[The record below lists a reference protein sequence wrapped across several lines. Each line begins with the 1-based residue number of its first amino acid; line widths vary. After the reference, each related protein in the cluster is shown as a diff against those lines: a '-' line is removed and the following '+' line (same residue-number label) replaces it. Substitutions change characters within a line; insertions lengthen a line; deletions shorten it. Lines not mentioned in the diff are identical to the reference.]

1 MSLEYAQVLKTLGSG
16 HLEVQC
22 FDGEKRIAHI
32 RGKLRK
38 KVWINPGDVILVSV
52 RDFQDSRADIILK
65 YTSDEARS
73 LKSLGEIPENGRV
86 YWFISSDN
94 QRERL

>member
-1 MSLEYAQVLKTLGSG
+1 MDKVIIYCDIFPEYGQISKTLGSG

-22 FDGEKRIAHI
+22 FDGQKRIAHI

-38 KVWINPGDVILVSV
+38 KVWINPGDVVLISL

-65 YTSDEARS
+65 YTPDEARS
-73 LKSLGEIPENGRV
+73 LKALGELPETSKR
-86 YWFISSDN
+86 F
-94 QRERL
+94 